1 MISKRIIPVLLLQNE
16 DIVKTI
22 HYEKPKY
29 IGDPINIIKIF
40 NEKKVDELILIDI
53 YSSKNQQEINFKLLE
68 KLAGECHM
76 PITYGGGVK
85 CIEDAN
91 KIFNLGIEK
100 ISLNN
105 SIMKQDSL
113 LNEISTKFG
122 SQSVIAT
129 IDLSI
134 DIFKKIKLYDYIKKK
149 KLSNNIYEYIQNCID
164 NGAGEIMINLVHYE
178 GSLKGIDINFLKKFN
193 NQFKTPVI
201 LHGGINDISNIDQ
214 IFDYGYDGVGVGSFF
229 IYNGPYNAVL
239 ISYPDKYNY
248 NK

>member
-149 KLSNNIYEYIQNCID
+149 KI
-164 NGAGEIMINLVHYE
+164 
-178 GSLKGIDINFLKKFN
+178 K
-193 NQFKTPVI
+193 
-201 LHGGINDISNIDQ
+201 
-214 IFDYGYDGVGVGSFF
+214 
-229 IYNGPYNAVL
+229 
-239 ISYPDKYNY
+239 
-248 NK
+248 